1 MALTKKKGAIAETK
15 VLAYLI
21 ERGFN
26 VSIPWGE
33 DVRYDL
39 VSEKDGV
46 FKRIQIKYV
55 TPKNGCLV
63 VFLRS
68 ANNWNTIK
76 YTVKDIDITAVYDPK
91 NDKIYFI
98 PITMFSNNS
107 RINLRLLVPKNNQK
121 KNVIWASEFQD
132 TNVLEK

>member
-1 MALTKKKGAIAETK
+1 MLT
-15 VLAYLI
+15 YLI

-33 DVRYDL
+33 NIRYDL

-46 FKRIQIKYV
+46 FKRIQVKYV
-55 TPKNGCLV
+55 TPKDGRLV

-76 YTVKDIDITAVYDPK
+76 YILKDIDIMAAYDPK

-98 PITMFSNNS
+98 PITMFSNKS
-107 RINLRLLVPKNNQK
+107 RVNLRLSAPKNNQK
-121 KNVIWASEFQD
+121 KNVIWASDFEG
-132 TNVLEK
+132 TSVLEK

>member
-39 VSEKDGV
+39 VSEKEGV
-46 FKRIQIKYV
+46 FKRIQVKYV
-55 TPKNGCLV
+55 TPKNGRLD
-63 VFLRS
+63 VFQRS
-68 ANNWNTIK
+68 KNNWNTIK
-76 YTVKDIDITAVYDPK
+76 YTLKDIDITAVYDPK

-98 PITMFSNNS
+98 SIAMFSNNS
-107 RINLRLLVPKNNQK
+107 KINLRLLPPKNNQEK
-121 KNVIWASEFQD
+121 KIIWASKFED
-132 TNVLEK
+132 INILEK

>member
-1 MALTKKKGAIAETK
+1 MLT
-15 VLAYLI
+15 YLI

-33 DVRYDL
+33 NIRYDL

-46 FKRIQIKYV
+46 FKRIQVKYV
-55 TPKNGCLV
+55 TPKDGRLV

-76 YTVKDIDITAVYDPK
+76 YTLKDIDIMAAYDPK

-98 PITMFSNNS
+98 PITMFSNKS
-107 RINLRLLVPKNNQK
+107 RVNLRLSAPKNNQK
-121 KNVIWASEFQD
+121 KNVIWASDFEG
-132 TNVLEK
+132 TSVLEK

>member
-39 VSEKDGV
+39 VSEKEGV
-46 FKRIQIKYV
+46 FKRIQVKYV
-55 TPKNGCLV
+55 TPQKGRLAL
-63 VFLRS
+63 FLRS

-76 YTVKDIDITAVYDPK
+76 YTLENVDIIAVYDPK
-91 NDKIYFI
+91 NDNIYFI
-98 PITMFSNNS
+98 PIKIFPKNNTL
-107 RINLRLLVPKNNQK
+107 NLRIANPKNNQE
-121 KNVIWASEFQD
+121 KNIIWASKFENTD
-132 TNVLEK
+132 VLEK

>member
-1 MALTKKKGAIAETK
+1 VLT
-15 VLAYLI
+15 YLI

-46 FKRIQIKYV
+46 FKRIQVKYV

-76 YTVKDIDITAVYDPK
+76 YTLKDIDIMAVYDPK